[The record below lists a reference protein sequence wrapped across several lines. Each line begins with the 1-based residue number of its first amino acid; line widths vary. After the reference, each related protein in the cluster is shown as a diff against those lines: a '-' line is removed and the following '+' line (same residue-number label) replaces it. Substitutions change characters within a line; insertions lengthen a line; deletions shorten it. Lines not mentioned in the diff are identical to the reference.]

1 MGMAAFHR
9 LNDLIDGGDVQQSH
23 QVKPEAVNVIFV
35 RPVVYGIHNV
45 FSYHA
50 PLGGGVVATAGAVA
64 GAPAEISRDDLV
76 EAEAVPVVDVIV
88 YHVHDYA
95 QPGIVDSLHRLLQ
108 FPNPA
113 GPVKGVCG
121 VGAFGDVEIHRVI
134 APVVL
139 GLRAGFIRKAKVKHR
154 QQVDMGHAQLPEIVQ
169 PRRMAAPGVGAGFC
183 QTQVLP
189 LILDVRGAVHG

>member
-1 MGMAAFHR
+1 M
-9 LNDLIDGGDVQQSH
+9 I
-23 QVKPEAVNVIFV
+23 
-35 RPVVYGIHNV
+35 
-45 FSYHA
+45 
-50 PLGGGVVATAGAVA
+50 
-64 GAPAEISRDDLV
+64 

-108 FPNPA
+108 FPHPT
-113 GPVKGVCG
+113 GSVKGVCS

-139 GLRAGFIRKAKVKHR
+139 GLRAAFIGVAKVKHG
-154 QQVDMGHAQLPEIVQ
+154 QQVDMGHAQLPET
-169 PRRMAAPGVGAGFC
+169 RGMAAPGVGAGFC

-189 LILDVRGAVHG
+189 LILNVRGAVHG